1 LNSAAK
7 ERALRKFRQLL
18 PTLLLCLTVGFARP
32 CVAQEEPSPLSLTPE
47 QQRGIA
53 TLAEKIQKELKKEKC
68 EGLPCQVLVVNFAI
82 PTGESCSACI
92 LLSDSLETTLATFPH
107 APLVISRDTLASLMD
122 KERIPAQYLDRPEA
136 FAWVAREL
144 RAKRL
149 VFGTLARRGILCN

>member
-1 LNSAAK
+1 MSGLG
-7 ERALRKFRQLL
+7 RKFRNSHERKL
-18 PTLLLCLTVGFARP
+18 F
-32 CVAQEEPSPLSLTPE
+32 
-47 QQRGIA
+47 
-53 TLAEKIQKELKKEKC
+53 
-68 EGLPCQVLVVNFAI
+68 GLHPRFRFPGNN
-82 PTGESCSACI
+82 
-92 LLSDSLETTLATFPH
+92 LATFPH